1 MGPKKL
7 SQPTLSMAS
16 FQTRA
21 RASTSS
27 LDASPPKETSN
38 GNHEGIDASPP
49 PSAPPAAANRSAT
62 ADHAAIARAPPEAKF
77 AVFDSGCSSLEATM
91 ARKRQLPDKP
101 SVWSWS
107 AFCADALCGC
117 ATDDELREAV
127 LTAVATLLRQVRTAA
142 TPMMSAGDDCFAR
155 RCFAAD
161 ATPWRLVAL
170 LTSEERLLL
179 RYRAVNTCDVP
190 MWVRVGGSRRSVSD
204 AAILLA
210 VALQMVAEFKRTE
223 TRRLTHLF
231 SANGAVHLLAL
242 EEELAQWVDHIE
254 PA

>member
-16 FQTRA
+16 FQMRA

-49 PSAPPAAANRSAT
+49 PSAPAAAKCSV
-62 ADHAAIARAPPEAKF
+62 DHAAITLAPPEAQF
-77 AVFDSGCSSLEATM
+77 AVFHAGCSSLEATM
-91 ARKRQLPDKP
+91 ARKRQFPDKP
-101 SVWSWS
+101 STWSWV
-107 AFCADALCGC
+107 AFCADTLCGC

-127 LTAVATLLRQVRTAA
+127 LTAVATLLRHVRTAA
-142 TPMMSAGDDCFAR
+142 TSMMSGGDDCFAR

-170 LTSEERLLL
+170 LTSEERMLL

-204 AAILLA
+204 AAVLLA

-223 TRRLTHLF
+223 TRRLGHLF
-231 SANGAVHLLAL
+231 SANGAVRLLAL
-242 EEELAQWVDHIE
+242 EEELAQWVDNIE

>member
-49 PSAPPAAANRSAT
+49 PSAPPAAANRSA
-62 ADHAAIARAPPEAKF
+62 DHAAIARAPPETKF

-91 ARKRQLPDKP
+91 ARKRKFPDKP
-101 SVWSWS
+101 SAWSWN

-127 LTAVATLLRQVRTAA
+127 LTAVATLLRHVRTAA
-142 TPMMSAGDDCFAR
+142 TSMMSAGDDCFAR

-190 MWVRVGGSRRSVSD
+190 MWVRVGGSRGSISD

-223 TRRLTHLF
+223 TRQLAHLF
-231 SANGAVHLLAL
+231 SDNGAVRLLAL